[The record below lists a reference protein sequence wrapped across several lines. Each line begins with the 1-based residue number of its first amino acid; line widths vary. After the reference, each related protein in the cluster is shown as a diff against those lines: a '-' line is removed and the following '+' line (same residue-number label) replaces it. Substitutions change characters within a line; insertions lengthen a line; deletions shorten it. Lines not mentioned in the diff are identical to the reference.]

1 VNVVEF
7 KEWSG
12 EAVGAAWIVVLA
24 GGVGSRFWPIST
36 PERPKQLLPLVTG
49 EPMLRDTIDRVK
61 SLAPPERTLILTNA
75 SLAAAVRRVVPELPP
90 ENVIA
95 EPRPA
100 GTAAALA
107 WAAHEIECRTG
118 RDSLMISVHA
128 DAAIGDVTLFLRAL
142 MQAGEA
148 ARAEN
153 ALVTVGIVP
162 RFADTGLGYIEP
174 GAVVSGSL
182 KRVARFVEKPDRAHA
197 EAMVAAGCLWN
208 SGIFAWRAGVL
219 LDELRA
225 HCPEIARSLDANP
238 TNMEAFFAAIA
249 KPIAIDIG
257 VLERSGRVMVVSGD
271 FDWSDVGT
279 WAALRAVR
287 TADADGNVHSGTA
300 FLRDAHR
307 NVVHADGPTVVL
319 YGVDDLV
326 VVTTNGVTLVTT
338 VERAADLKSLL
349 DSLPPAVRNL

>member
-1 VNVVEF
+1 MNVVEL

-36 PERPKQLLPLVTG
+36 PERPKQLLPLVTS

-95 EPRPA
+95 EPRLA

-107 WAAHEIECRTG
+107 WAAHEIERRTG

-128 DAAIGDVTLFLRAL
+128 DAAIGDVTLFLRTL
-142 MQAGEA
+142 LQAGEA

-153 ALVTVGIVP
+153 GLVTVGIVP

-182 KRVARFVEKPDRAHA
+182 KRVARFVEKPDRARA
-197 EAMVAAGCLWN
+197 EAMVTAGCLWN

-225 HCPEIARSLDANP
+225 HCPEIARPLDANP
-238 TNMEAFFAAIA
+238 TDKEAFFAAIA
-249 KPIAIDIG
+249 KPIAIDVG
-257 VLERSGRVMVVSGD
+257 VLERSSRVMVVSGD

-287 TADADGNVHSGTA
+287 TADADGNVSRGTA

-349 DSLPPAVRNL
+349 DSLPPAVRIL